1 MNIIEKLLVV
11 QQHDCRIRE
20 LEKESRD
27 VPKRK
32 EEEQKRLKEHKEALD
47 KAEAVLKGKLA
58 DIKKLELEADSRREK
73 IAKLRTQQLEIKTNK
88 EFKTIGG
95 EIKVIQDGISGL
107 EDQQLVIMEEV
118 EKARGEVQNKQEA
131 LKEEDEAV
139 KKDVALLDQ
148 RFGQIDAE
156 LAGIREVRAVAAKE
170 VEPAAWLV
178 QYERIFKRKDKGIVQ
193 IEDGVCG
200 GCHMTLPPY
209 VIHSAKRMDTMVMCD
224 FCGRLLY

>member
-88 EFKTIGG
+88 EFKTIDG

-118 EKARGEVQNKQEA
+118 EKARGEVQNKQKA